1 MLPPGSAGSDRI
13 TWTSERI
20 DQAKALRQY
29 KWQCDKCT
37 EAQQRRLEWLVYS
50 LRGRGL
56 PEHEVRRVI
65 EGALERLR
73 PWRMSDSK
81 LGAALG
87 AIYCQR
93 RLVRAHRQE
102 AHPAVTRPAR
112 I

>member
-1 MLPPGSAGSDRI
+1 MPNAANPASPGI
-13 TWTSERI
+13 TWTSDRI

-29 KWQCDKCT
+29 KWQWDKCT

-65 EGALERLR
+65 EGDLERLR

-81 LGAALG
+81 LGSALG
-87 AIYCQR
+87 ALFSYRWQQ
-93 RLVRAHRQE
+93 AKSK
-102 AHPAVTRPAR
+102 
-112 I
+112 